1 MTEKDKINAYWEM
14 KNRITT
20 YQDIYCEEDGK
31 QSDVQCFYKY
41 YDIEKKAFIF
51 GGSNCFVCDNELEFR
66 IQEDNIKEHFEGE
79 QLKFLLED
87 MEEELGEDND

>member
-1 MTEKDKINAYWEM
+1 MKWEDQ
-14 KNRITT
+14 IYIAT

-51 GGSNCFVCDNELEFR
+51 GGSNCFVCDNELEFE
-66 IQEDNIKEHFEGE
+66 IKDNEISEYFDGE
-79 QLKFLLED
+79 KLKLILED
-87 MEEELGEDND
+87 KEEKLKKEGK

>member
-1 MTEKDKINAYWEM
+1 MKWEDKIW
-14 KNRITT
+14 IST

-51 GGSNCFVCDNELEFR
+51 GGSNCFVCDNELEF
-66 IQEDNIKEHFEGE
+66 EIKENEIGEYFEGE
-79 QLKFLLED
+79 ALKLILED
-87 MEEELGEDND
+87 KEEKLKKEGK

>member
-1 MTEKDKINAYWEM
+1 MKWEDKIYIA
-14 KNRITT
+14 T

-51 GGSNCFVCDNELEFR
+51 GGSNCFVCDNELEFE
-66 IQEDNIKEHFEGE
+66 IKDNEISEYFDGE
-79 QLKFLLED
+79 KLKLILED
-87 MEEELGEDND
+87 KEEKLKKVGKYE